1 MRQVVAVERGGS
13 PCTADCPYYTDEGKV
28 SGVRGVPLKT
38 HCRATMEPICVD
50 CDVFNPHTVE
60 KLEVTDAEWKAMQRA
75 IGKKARKER
84 KPYDPDH
91 EEIHPVGYNWKHQ
104 LRAGAE
110 QPCGDKWRANKSSG
124 IKN

>member
-1 MRQVVAVERGGS
+1 MRQVVAVEMGGS

-75 IGKKARKER
+75 VGKRAKKER
-84 KPYDPDH
+84 KLYPEDH
-91 EEIHPVGYNWKHQ
+91 KEIHAVGCEWT
-104 LRAGAE
+104 RRG
-110 QPCGDKWRANKSSG
+110 KWNSQKSSN
-124 IKN
+124 ISN